1 MSTRVLMARLVR
13 VRSARVS
20 RSWPGYSGSIATR
33 ADRTTAAVVALN
45 LESKTLTILHY
56 STHL

>member
-1 MSTRVLMARLVR
+1 MSTLVLMARLVR

-20 RSWPGYSGSIATR
+20 RSWPGYNGSIATR

-45 LESKTLTILHY
+45 LKH
-56 STHL
+56 